1 MAILFSEADKFIG
14 VQAIKLLNVFG
25 PTPKLNILTDAAIV
39 GLTTVAGLRAVITT
53 AYANGA
59 IGPNEIALAREVL
72 ATITRLEHYGE
83 STIGA
88 NDGLFNSTNIAAA
101 NTFAG
106 IISIISTALG
116 LPDETT
122 LDSVLRADGG
132 FTLSGNYTVTDLL

>member
-39 GLTTVAGLRAVITT
+39 GLTTVPGLMAVITT
-53 AYANGA
+53 AYTNGA
-59 IGPNEIALAREVL
+59 IGPNEIPIAREAL
-72 ATITRLEHYGE
+72 ATIDRLAKYGVL
-83 STIGA
+83 T
-88 NDGLFNSTNIAAA
+88 DTNVAAA

-122 LDSVLRADGG
+122 LDTVLRADGG
-132 FTLSGNYTVTDLL
+132 FTMSGNYIATELT